1 MRRLSHIVV
10 AAGLSAALV
19 GLLIAP
25 EASGR
30 PGPMKFSKNTY
41 AYTSSYGEP
50 GIAIAPDG
58 TEYVTTPGEGGA
70 VLARSDDHGKTWT
83 KLTTVTP
90 SNTSPGTFTSGGD
103 SEVAV
108 ANDGSV
114 YVADLELDG
123 ISVFKSTD
131 EGKTFP
137 QETFVSGSAD
147 REWLAT
153 EGKDTVY
160 LAWHELASGTMLVAV
175 STDGGK
181 TFSPPHTIY
190 SQPTTAG
197 ESAHNGTSIGGISTD
212 GKGNVYALYGV
223 TRFDTTDTTYGTPPI
238 STIHMSVSTDHGA
251 TWNDYE
257 VNPGAADANYGNF
270 WMASGVDKAGNVYAV
285 YSGYAHKGEPM
296 HVWLQE
302 STDHGQTWTKPFIVD
317 DKGGS
322 DLFGWVAGGGPG
334 VAVVAWYH
342 TDDKSKDDTKAQWVV
357 KVAQVRG
364 LVGQNGKSNPHP
376 NVQVAT
382 ASDHYNHIGAICTLG
397 TLCGVAPGSAPDRTM
412 LDFFKVAVD
421 PAGRPEVVWS
431 DNNRPGTIKT
441 GVGFARQT
449 SGESAFDPH
458 IYR

>member
-1 MRRLSHIVV
+1 MRRSLTRVATATALSV
-10 AAGLSAALV
+10 ALV

-30 PGPMKFSKNTY
+30 PGPIRFGKNTY

-50 GIAIAPDG
+50 GLAIAHDG
-58 TEYVTTPGEGGA
+58 TVYVTTPGENGA
-70 VLARSDDHGKTWT
+70 VLARSENKGNSWT
-83 KLTTVTP
+83 KLPTVTP
-90 SNTSPGTFTSGGD
+90 SSTSPGSQTSGSD
-103 SEVAV
+103 SDVAV
-108 ANDGSV
+108 AKDGTV
-114 YVADLELDG
+114 YVADLEIDG
-123 ISVFKSTD
+123 ISVWKSTD
-131 EGKTFP
+131 KGKTFP
-137 QETFVSGSAD
+137 QETFVDGSAD

-153 EGKDTVY
+153 EGKSTVY
-160 LAWHELASGTMLVAV
+160 LAWHELASGTMLAAV
-175 STDGGK
+175 SNDGGK
-181 TFSPPHTIY
+181 SFSPPHTIY
-190 SQPTTAG
+190 SDPQTAG
-197 ESAHNGTSIGGISTD
+197 ESAHNGTSIGGISVD
-212 GKGNVYALYGV
+212 GKGAVYALYGV
-223 TRFDTTDTTYGTPPI
+223 TRVDTTDTTYGTPPI
-238 STIHMSVSTDHGA
+238 STIRMSVSTDHGA

-317 DKGGS
+317 DKGGN
-322 DLFGWVAGGGPG
+322 DLFGWVTGGGPG

-342 TDDKSKDDTKAQWVV
+342 TDDKDKNDTKAQWVV

-364 LVGQNGKSNPHP
+364 LVAQGKSKPHP
-376 NVQVAT
+376 DVQTAT
-382 ASDHYNHIGAICTLG
+382 ASDHSNHVGGICTLG
-397 TLCGVAPGSAPDRTM
+397 IFCGVLPGSSSDRSL

-449 SGESAFDPH
+449 SGESAFDPR
-458 IYR
+458 IYH